1 MAGNNYTQDF
11 LTSRRNYGDGNV
23 RIGELDRL
31 WYDPQTNTIRV
42 GDGNPGGKIV
52 SGGGGGTGAANVAV
66 YGQGVLLTPTVTSL
80 NFTGNGIVANTAGNA
95 VTVTVAISSYIFD
108 GGGPS
113 TDYSVGPAFD
123 CGGVT

>member
-1 MAGNNYTQDF
+1 MAGNNFTQDF
-11 LTSRRNYGDGNV
+11 FTSRRNFADGDSRV
-23 RIGELDRL
+23 GETDRL
-31 WYDPQTNTIRV
+31 WYDPKTNTIRV

-52 SGGGGGTGAANVAV
+52 SGGGGTGAANVAV

-80 NFTGNGIVANTAGNA
+80 DFTGNGIVANASGNA

-108 GGGPS
+108 GGNPS